1 MLLEKTLNSA
11 RASFE
16 NIQKITSDVDE
27 LTGNPQFRQDLEN
40 LIQGLSNLTSST
52 QLLEQQV
59 GYDRDLKRIA
69 SEIAKIKSGGELT
82 PNQQQHAPSLQ
93 QDINQSNPKP

>member
-27 LTGNPQFRQDLEN
+27 LTGNPQFRQDLES
-40 LIQGLSNLTSST
+40 LIQGLSNLISST
-52 QLLEQQV
+52 QLLEQQI
-59 GYDRDLKRIA
+59 GYDRDLKHIA
-69 SEIAKIKSGGELT
+69 SEIAKIKSGVGLT
-82 PNQQQHAPSLQ
+82 PNQPQSAPTLQ
-93 QDINQSNPKP
+93 QDINQSSSKP